1 MSRPGDPLRLLLA
14 LLLGVALLALLHF
27 GLGLAERAL
36 SIWQALADGPAAL
49 RWAVLAA
56 LTALGAGSAWLLWR
70 MFGRTPRTARRP
82 DRIDRGALESR
93 LQTLQSQGAEVAPL
107 RAELETLDQRRASG
121 RLQLAL
127 FGDVSTGKS
136 SLLRALLPG
145 VAVEIDARGGSTREV
160 SQHAGE
166 AVGLTLDIAD
176 VPGVCGADGETL
188 AASARAEAARAHAL
202 LYVCEGDLSRSQDAD
217 LRALARF
224 GRPLLLVLNKI
235 DRYDDSER
243 SALLE
248 TLRKRYA
255 GLGAEVLAIS
265 AGHSERLRRIDP
277 DGREE
282 WVEREQPPQLEALL
296 RALRRIARI
305 GAETLEPAREAASLS
320 ALDQQL
326 DAAERVTRERLGAD
340 IVQRYT
346 RRALVAAM
354 ATVAPG
360 TDLVIQGGLATAM
373 LRELAGVHGRGLRD
387 LDIDAFVRAAS
398 GRLRGRSAL
407 VLAIAG
413 NAMKA
418 FPGLGTLGGGLVH
431 ALAYGLI
438 FDALGRAAAE
448 ALAAGEALD
457 RDATLRRFEDS
468 LAAPRAEQLQ
478 RLARLALDALP
489 SASADKREGAA

>member
-14 LLLGVALLALLHF
+14 LLLGVAVLALLHF
-27 GLGLAERAL
+27 GLGLAERTL
-36 SIWQALADGPAAL
+36 SLWQALSEGPALL
-49 RWAVLAA
+49 RWTLLAA
-56 LTALGAGSAWLLWR
+56 LAALGAGSAWLLWR
-70 MFGRTPRTARRP
+70 LFARPATGARRP
-82 DRIDRGALESR
+82 ERIDRGALESR
-93 LQTLQSQGAEVAPL
+93 LQTLQAQGAKVAPL
-107 RAELETLDQRRASG
+107 RVELETLDQRRASG

-127 FGDVSTGKS
+127 FGDISTGKS
-136 SLLRALLPG
+136 SLLRALLPNA
-145 VAVEIDARGGSTREV
+145 AVEIDARGGSTREV

-166 AVGLTLDIAD
+166 TAGFALDIAD

-202 LYVCEGDLSRSQDAD
+202 LYVCEGDLSRSQDTD

-235 DRYDDSER
+235 DRYDEGER
-243 SALLE
+243 RALLE
-248 TLRKRYA
+248 TLRQRYA
-255 GLGAEVLAIS
+255 GLGAEVLAVC
-265 AGHSERLRRIDP
+265 AGHVERLRRIAP
-277 DGREE
+277 DGRED
-282 WVEREQPPQLEALL
+282 WVQRERPPELDELL
-296 RALRRIARI
+296 HALRRIAAL
-305 GAETLEPAREAASLS
+305 GAQALEPAREAATLS
-320 ALDQQL
+320 ALEQQL
-326 DAAERVTRERLGAD
+326 DAAERTTRERLASD

-346 RRALVAAM
+346 RRALVAAL

-373 LRELAGVHGRGLRD
+373 LRELAGVHGRSLRE

-398 GRLRGRSAL
+398 GRVRGRSAL

-457 RDATLRRFEDS
+457 RDETLRRFEDS

-478 RLARLALDALP
+478 RLARLALESLP
-489 SASADKREGAA
+489 GSRSGTREGAA